1 VKSLVGESEQSPRRQ
16 EALFAAMVRN
26 ASRVTGCFRL
36 PSEEVVE
43 IGRQISIKKM
53 LFSIAAQKCVLRL
66 IATIQR
72 GSIEHRFIGIRTSR
86 VDWISAIA

>member
-43 IGRQISIKKM
+43 IGRQISIKKYAI
-53 LFSIAAQKCVLRL
+53 LNRGAKVRPQRAQSHRIAPALSRL
-66 IATIQR
+66 IGPHPVSTGQVA
-72 GSIEHRFIGIRTSR
+72 
-86 VDWISAIA
+86 

>member
-43 IGRQISIKKM
+43 IGRQISIKKYAI
-53 LFSIAAQKCVLRL
+53 LNRGAKVRP
-66 IATIQR
+66 QR
-72 GSIEHRFIGIRTSR
+72 
-86 VDWISAIA
+86 A